1 TPEVARVGLTHAE
14 AMRRGVKCHVARHDI
29 TGASNGR
36 ATGEDG
42 GYLKLVFDG
51 ATEKVLGVQMV
62 SWAAAELIQLA
73 ALAIRTSANASLL
86 SSQLAIHP
94 SHGERVIKFFGTDHH
109 EGCAPE
115 SLPSG

>member
-1 TPEVARVGLTHAE
+1 LRRNVEPVEYTAVPQTIFTTPEVARAGLTHAE
-14 AMRRGVKCHVARHDI
+14 ATRRGVKCHVARHDI

-62 SWAAAELIQLA
+62 SWAAAELIQIAVLA
-73 ALAIRTSANASLL
+73 L
-86 SSQLAIHP
+86 SIGDIVCLMSIHVTL
-94 SHGERVIKFFGTDHH
+94 H
-109 EGCAPE
+109 
-115 SLPSG
+115 